1 MWMVLTDEIG
11 TKDPQ
16 VTQLEGR
23 RYLVRTDI
31 ALSPK
36 QGFQVGLLGVPQK
49 LSNEQLDSGLSNE
62 KLDSGQETYSRTRGQ
77 SITQM

>member
-1 MWMVLTDEIG
+1 MVLTDETG

-16 VTQLEGR
+16 VTQLAGR

-36 QGFQVGLLGVPQK
+36 QGFQVGLLGV
-49 LSNEQLDSGLSNE
+49 STEAEQRTVGLRAG
-62 KLDSGQETYSRTRGQ
+62 DV
-77 SITQM
+77 